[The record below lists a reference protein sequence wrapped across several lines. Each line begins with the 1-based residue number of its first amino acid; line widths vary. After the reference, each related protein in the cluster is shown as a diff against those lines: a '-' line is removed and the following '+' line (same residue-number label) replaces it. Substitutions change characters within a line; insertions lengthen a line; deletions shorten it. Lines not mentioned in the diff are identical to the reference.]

1 MIADAHRLGQCS
13 VLLTRDSGGV
23 TGWMGAA
30 LAGVAAGL
38 GVAMPLGAVGV
49 LLVREGITRGW
60 RPAATGGT
68 AVALVDL
75 TYATV
80 ALAIG
85 TSIAALLGQY
95 ETGIHWAGAAV
106 LVGVALWGL
115 CRLRGAAP
123 ASPEARPRARVFAR
137 FVALTAVNP
146 LTAVYFT
153 VLAAG
158 LGPRLATPAT
168 GAAFVLGVFAASWG
182 WQLLLATA
190 GALAGQRLSR
200 RVQRWV
206 SAAGYLIVV
215 LYAARLAL
223 TA

>member
-1 MIADAHRLGQCS
+1 
-13 VLLTRDSGGV
+13 V
-23 TGWMGAA
+23 TGWVSAA
-30 LAGVAAGL
+30 LAGAAAGL
-38 GVAMPLGAVGV
+38 GMAMPLGAVGV

-60 RPAATGGT
+60 RPAAIGGK

-75 TYATV
+75 TYAAV

-85 TSIAALLGQY
+85 RSIAALLRQY
-95 ETGIHWAGAAV
+95 ETSIHWAGVAV
-106 LVGVALWGL
+106 LVGVAGWGL
-115 CRLRGAAP
+115 CRLRGVAP
-123 ASPEARPRARVFAR
+123 ASPEARPRARVFVR

-158 LGPRLATPAT
+158 LGPRLATFTT

-182 WQLLLATA
+182 WQLLLAAA
-190 GALAGQRLSR
+190 GALAGHRLSR
-200 RVQRWV
+200 RVHRWV
-206 SAAGYLIVV
+206 SAASYLIVV
-215 LYAARLAL
+215 LYAVRLAL